1 MVKESIEEIINRWR
15 VAFKLSG
22 IEINIG
28 SMPNGD
34 ISITIPD
41 SPKGTYNNNIYNIY
55 ISSPKELDG
64 NLEKLWTKNLKNC

>member
-1 MVKESIEEIINRWR
+1 MDDIILKWR

-34 ISITIPD
+34 LFIAIPD
-41 SPKGTYNNNIYNIY
+41 SSKDIYNNIY
-55 ISSPKELDG
+55 ISSPKELDS